1 MEHVATLQY
10 AKDETTYDEFD
21 RRRLECLLIEH
32 HHQAEKLADYF
43 YTEIADAEA
52 AEWLALGDECEY
64 FNYRITISGL
74 CYRSL
79 LEQLRL
85 VVQQKNQLVREGF
98 WLSKAN
104 VTYQERI
111 RQLDTRLGLVRQ
123 AIRPL
128 GFSAVL

>member
-1 MEHVATLQY
+1 MEYVATLQY
-10 AKDETTYDEFD
+10 AKDETMYDEFD

-43 YTEIADAEA
+43 CTEITSAEE
-52 AEWLALGDECEY
+52 AEWLALVDEFEY
-64 FNYRITISGL
+64 FNYKITISGL

-104 VTYQERI
+104 VVYQDRI
-111 RQLDTRLGLVRQ
+111 RGLDTHLSLVRQ

-128 GFSAVL
+128 GFIPVS